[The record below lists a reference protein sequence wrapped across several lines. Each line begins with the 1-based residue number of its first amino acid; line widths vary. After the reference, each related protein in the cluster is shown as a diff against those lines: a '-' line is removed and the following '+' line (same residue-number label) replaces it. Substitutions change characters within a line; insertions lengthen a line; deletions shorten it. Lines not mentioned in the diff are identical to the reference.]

1 MVKFMSMAI
10 GNNMGISTNY
20 QSNTRK
26 ASETKN
32 VREYS
37 NYLKDKY
44 SCLTPG
50 KNVSISVTPGMLKKA
65 MNDEKTGQW
74 LERELGNAAKYIS
87 DAQKSASARGSRLTY
102 AAIEFGEEYT
112 TMYVCAVTDTPGT
125 DSEIDKWL
133 ERVLEKKDKPKTTSN
148 KVEKDDDEKTEEVTG
163 KEYSFKFKGTDLQSV
178 TNSFVEKM
186 EELNAQMNSMN
197 GFDVRV

>member
-1 MVKFMSMAI
+1 MSMSI
-10 GNNMGISTNY
+10 GNNMGIGTNY
-20 QSNTRK
+20 QSNT
-26 ASETKN
+26 SITTETKN

-37 NYLKDKY
+37 NYLRDKY

-50 KNVSISVTPGMLKKA
+50 KNVSVSVTPGMLKKA

-87 DAQKSASARGSRLTY
+87 DAQKSASAQGSRLTY
-102 AAIEFGEEYT
+102 VAIEFGEEYT
-112 TMYVCAVTDTPGT
+112 TMYTCGVTDTPGT

-133 ERVLEKKDKPKTTSN
+133 ERVLEKKDKPKTTSS
-148 KVEKDDDEKTEEVTG
+148 KVEKDDEEKTEEVTG
-163 KEYSFKFKGTDLQSV
+163 REYSFKFKSTSLLSV
-178 TNSFVEKM
+178 TNSFIEKM
-186 EELNAQMNSMN
+186 EELNAQMNSLN

>member
-65 MNDEKTGQW
+65 MNDEKT
-74 LERELGNAAKYIS
+74 
-87 DAQKSASARGSRLTY
+87 
-102 AAIEFGEEYT
+102 
-112 TMYVCAVTDTPGT
+112 
-125 DSEIDKWL
+125 
-133 ERVLEKKDKPKTTSN
+133 
-148 KVEKDDDEKTEEVTG
+148 EEVTG

-186 EELNAQMNSMN
+186 EDLNAQMNSMN